1 MEETSLLLELTRELI
16 DLKTERR
23 KYVKEMNENIKAVE
37 ERIAE
42 EAAK

>member
-16 DLKTERR
+16 DLKTEKR
-23 KYVKEMNENIKAVE
+23 KYVKKMNENIKAVE